1 MRLRSSLWFTLR
13 SVQERDQQS
22 PDPSLAQE
30 DEETRVCINHYL
42 RLADLALSGEINQES
57 AGGDDQVA

>member
-13 SVQERDQQS
+13 SAQERDQQS
-22 PDPSLAQE
+22 SDPSLAQE
-30 DEETRVCINHYL
+30 DEETRVCVNHYL

-57 AGGDDQVA
+57 EGGDDQVA

>member
-13 SVQERDQQS
+13 SAQERDQQS

-42 RLADLALSGEINQES
+42 RLADLALAGEINQEP

>member
-42 RLADLALSGEINQES
+42 RLADLALSGEINHES